1 MLTLDPRLTNDLTL
15 SVEPRVRKSST
26 DMLLPIVI
34 VPYTLMVEPSRAKP
48 LPEYDEPQLMKSKTL
63 KVDPNLLMP

>member
-1 MLTLDPRLTNDLTL
+1 
-15 SVEPRVRKSST
+15 
-26 DMLLPIVI
+26 MLLPIVM

-48 LPEYDEPQLMKSKTL
+48 LQEYDEPQLMKSNTL